1 MKASQMP
8 TLGLDTMADFR
19 TRSEQQDDVDNA
31 LWRDQEHE
39 SEARQALREMKPK
52 IEDYKAE
59 VKLLQEQM
67 AELKAENA
75 ALTEALKTQMQ
86 GVEEIKGFLIERMDA
101 LATDMDQV
109 HKKIRGIAEDDMR
122 LVKQL
127 SDDQSHRL
135 AKLADMVKGG

>member
-1 MKASQMP
+1 MP
-8 TLGLDTMADFR
+8 ALRPDIMADFR
-19 TRSEQQDDVDNA
+19 TRGEQQDDEDNA
-31 LWRDQEHE
+31 RWQDQEHE
-39 SEARQALREMKPK
+39 NEARQALRRMEPK

-67 AELKAENA
+67 AELQAENA

-86 GVEEIKGFLIERMDA
+86 GVEEIKGFLVERMDT

-135 AKLADMVKGG
+135 AKLADMVKDG

>member
-1 MKASQMP
+1 
-8 TLGLDTMADFR
+8 MADFR
-19 TRSEQQDDVDNA
+19 TRGEQQDDEDEA
-31 LWRDQEHE
+31 HWQDQEHE
-39 SEARQALREMKPK
+39 NEARLALRRMEPK

-67 AELKAENA
+67 AKLQAENA

-86 GVEEIKGFLIERMDA
+86 GVEEIKGFLVERMDT

-135 AKLADMVKGG
+135 AKLADMVKDG